1 MDSAMI
7 PPPMRGGA
15 ESGDNSNGPE
25 GAALQ
30 ALSRRGVRRARPQ
43 RIQLSFRAYVCA
55 RLSDTLLPQI
65 RLHEVY
71 IALGDFFVLEI

>member
-1 MDSAMI
+1 MT

-15 ESGDNSNGPE
+15 DSGDSSNGPE
-25 GAALQ
+25 GAARQ

-43 RIQLSFRAYVCA
+43 KIQLSSRPDVCA

-65 RLHEVY
+65 RLHEVC